1 MTIGQQYLACQ
12 RWLGVGSVDLYSIQ
26 QLLIDHLKLSSIH
39 DLLTQLD
46 CYMIKEDIFLTKFER
61 LKLGEPVAYIVGRTT
76 FMNLILKVNSDVL
89 IPRPETEE
97 LVTHILQSSPLT
109 PPRHVIDMGTGSGAI
124 AIVLK
129 QQRPTW
135 KVIATDISEQAL
147 SVAKD
152 NAKLHQLDIEFYHG
166 DGFKAMANQIPF
178 QSIDLVV
185 SNPPYVAS
193 LDALDPSVKQF
204 EPHMALLAYPQTKF
218 YQQYLTEAKPYLTQ
232 HAIFAF
238 EIAPELVDSLTIMV
252 PKIYP
257 NARLKFLSD
266 INQKIRMLMI
276 YT

>member
-12 RWLGVGSVDLYSIQ
+12 RWLGVGSVDLYGIQ
-26 QLLIDHLKLSSIH
+26 QLMIDHLKLSSIH

-46 CYMIKEDIFLTKFER
+46 HSMVKEDMFLAKFER
-61 LKLGEPVAYIVGRTT
+61 LKLGEPVAYIIGRTT
-76 FMNLILKVNSDVL
+76 FVNLTLKVNSDVL

-97 LVTHILQSSPLT
+97 LVTHILQSLPLT
-109 PPRHVIDMGTGSGAI
+109 PPRKVIDIGTGSGAI
-124 AIVLK
+124 ALALK
-129 QQRPTW
+129 HQRPSWT
-135 KVIATDISEQAL
+135 VIATDISEHAL

-152 NAKLHQLDIEFYHG
+152 NATFHQLDIDFYHG
-166 DGFKAMANQIPF
+166 DGFKAIANQIPF

-204 EPHMALLAYPQTKF
+204 EPHMALLANPQTKF
-218 YQQYLTEAKPYLTQ
+218 YQQYLTEAKPYLTR

-238 EIAPELVDSLTIMV
+238 EIAPELVDPLTIMV

-257 NARLKFLSD
+257 SASLKLLSD

>member
-1 MTIGQQYLACQ
+1 
-12 RWLGVGSVDLYSIQ
+12 
-26 QLLIDHLKLSSIH
+26 
-39 DLLTQLD
+39 
-46 CYMIKEDIFLTKFER
+46 
-61 LKLGEPVAYIVGRTT
+61 
-76 FMNLILKVNSDVL
+76 
-89 IPRPETEE
+89 
-97 LVTHILQSSPLT
+97 
-109 PPRHVIDMGTGSGAI
+109 MGTGSGAI
-124 AIVLK
+124 AIALK

-135 KVIATDISEQAL
+135 TVIATDISEQAL

-152 NAKLHQLDIEFYHG
+152 NATFHQLDIEFYHG

-204 EPHMALLAYPQTKF
+204 EPHIALLANPQTKF
-218 YQQYLTEAKPYLTQ
+218 YQQYLTEAKSYLND

-238 EIAPELVDSLTIMV
+238 EIAPELVEPLTFMV
-252 PKIYP
+252 PTIYP